1 MNSTVDLKI
10 WHFQHADWA
19 YLQTAIPSAS
29 AAGMN
34 RIQLSHNIT
43 MDADELLDDAS
54 SSPNRQMVAN
64 GLALAH
70 QHGLKADIWV
80 QELINVPQQYIAS
93 GKIKFSPDFQRYLER
108 KYDRL
113 FLQMPD
119 IDGLVLTF
127 NGSSPSIF
135 DDSQFASELPV
146 VERIARIT
154 ESLSNVC
161 ERKRRPL
168 FIHTST
174 ASIEQ
179 QHVME
184 RALAIIEK
192 RLGNRQYLMV
202 INRYLPFSWNP
213 IYPFTPL
220 VSRSHSLRTIIELDL
235 GNEFTGNSSLPYI
248 IPQTILNSCELGCQ
262 NSVVGI
268 SACVDY
274 DTSTAFG
281 TLNEANINVFSSI
294 VQGTEASADALFEE
308 WCQQRFGDKAA
319 AKVAS
324 ILLRSSD
331 IVDSVM
337 FPMGMYINEHS
348 MLSGLEYGIEHI
360 TDTQYSCCG
369 WITSPHNLAKHQR
382 ICAAGDDVILQLHS
396 EKEYARELCRKSIEE
411 LSALEGIL
419 SDENIALLTKTFE
432 LMKSSADIAEL
443 HQMALFRILQL
454 RQAEHNKS
462 ADDLAVISQKAQR
475 SLQLLLRIAPDIQRM
490 YGDTAQP
497 ANPQRIEDVAQEYL
511 AYINELNS

>member
-19 YLQTAIPSAS
+19 YLQTAIAS
-29 AAGMN
+29 AAASGMN

-54 SSPNRQMVAN
+54 SSVKRQLVTN
-64 GLALAH
+64 SLSLAH
-70 QHGLKADIWV
+70 QNGLKADIWV
-80 QELINVPQQYIAS
+80 QELNNVPQQYQAS

-113 FLQMPD
+113 FLQMPE

-127 NGSSPSIF
+127 NGSNPNIF
-135 DDSQFASELPV
+135 DDTQFASDLQA

-154 ESLSNVC
+154 ESISNVC

-179 QHVME
+179 HHIME

-202 INRYLPFSWNP
+202 INKYLPYSWNP

-220 VSRSHSLRTIIELDL
+220 VNRSHSLRTVVELDL
-235 GNEFTGNSSLPYI
+235 GNEYTGNSSVPYI
-248 IPQTILNSCELGCQ
+248 IPQIISNTYELCSQ
-262 NSVVGI
+262 NSAVGF

-274 DTSTAFG
+274 DTSMAFG

-294 VQGTEASADALFEE
+294 VQGAEASADTLFTE
-308 WCQQRFGDKAA
+308 WCQQRFGRRSA
-319 AKVAS
+319 AKVAA

-331 IVDSVM
+331 IVDNIM
-337 FPMGMYINEHS
+337 FPMGLCINEHS
-348 MLSGLEYGIEHI
+348 MLSSLDYGLQHI
-360 TDTQYSCCG
+360 TDTQYSACG
-369 WITSPHNLAKHQR
+369 WIASPHNLAKHQR
-382 ICAAGDDVILQLHS
+382 ICEAGDDVILQLHS

-419 SDENIALLTKTFE
+419 SDDNIALLKKTFE

-454 RQAEHNKS
+454 RQAEHS
-462 ADDLAVISQKAQR
+462 IATDDMAVIIQKAQR

-490 YGDTAQP
+490 YGDSAQP
-497 ANPQRIEDVAQEYL
+497 ANPQCIEEIAQQYL
-511 AYINELNS
+511 AYINELNK